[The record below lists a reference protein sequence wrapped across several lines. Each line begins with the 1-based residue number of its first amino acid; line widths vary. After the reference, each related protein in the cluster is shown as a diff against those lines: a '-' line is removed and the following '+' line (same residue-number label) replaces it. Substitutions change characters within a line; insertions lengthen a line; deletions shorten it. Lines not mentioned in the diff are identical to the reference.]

1 VCGVSECVIFS
12 DRRAISYTLYGGG
25 EQVLVLVA
33 RRCTEASL
41 SAHVADRH
49 SMSRRIRKGC
59 CQTLSYSD
67 SDGMRTCERR
77 LQVEMRSLENTGSTA
92 L

>member
-1 VCGVSECVIFS
+1 MAAGNRSWSIRKSVAGMEKAAS
-12 DRRAISYTLYGGG
+12 DSSLT
-25 EQVLVLVA
+25 LVA